1 MDRETLLAH
10 RGHWIV
16 EPQPVF
22 RDLERLTP
30 DEQRLFDDLR
40 HGRLGKCVRL
50 EQEKV
55 SFGWVKTALDGLPLA
70 AST

>member
-40 HGRLGKCVRL
+40 HWPAG
-50 EQEKV
+50 
-55 SFGWVKTALDGLPLA
+55 
-70 AST
+70 